1 MAAALQSSAPRI
13 VGRYV
18 LYGEIASGG
27 MATVHFGRLI
37 GPAGFSR
44 PVAIKK
50 LHAQFARDPDF
61 VKMFLDEARLAARI
75 AHPNVVPTLDVVA
88 EQDEVFLVMEYVRGA
103 ALGQLVRTI
112 RRRGERVQP
121 LIGVG
126 IVSGALQGLH
136 AAHEARNDR
145 GERLDLVHRDVSPQ
159 NVLVGADGIA
169 RILDFGVAKASGR
182 LQTTRD
188 GQLKGKLAYMAPEQV
203 RGDPLT
209 RRTDIYAAS
218 VVLWEVLTGKR
229 LFYAENEA
237 SVLARVLSSD
247 VPPPSSIVSDL
258 PRTFDRVVLRGLQ
271 RDPEKRYATAREMA
285 ADLDACIGVASP
297 TEIGEWVE
305 LTAADELR
313 ERANHIAEIE
323 RAAAELPEVHSQLVP
338 TRATP
343 LLPDPLTGTG
353 KRVREG
359 SSTWGLTTKREKLSQ
374 VLGPHGEVSQVSSIS
389 HAQLEPPAT
398 GRRSRKLVSAIA
410 ASTVA
415 IALLVALVVFLQ
427 TRAVTPARAA
437 PAKAAS
443 AASVA
448 APEVPDTKAVSIDDL
463 PSSEPTS
470 TNAALG
476 SSVVTT
482 GRTAR
487 TSAPPAPAPPPPAHS
502 PVNLSGTKPNL
513 SAHPAGNTAPA
524 VASPAPSGAASPPA
538 ASAESPDCNPPY
550 TADAK
555 GHIHFK
561 PNCI

>member
-88 EQDEVFLVMEYVRGA
+88 EQDEVFLVMEYVRGT

-126 IVSGALQGLH
+126 VVSGALQGLH

-271 RDPEKRYATAREMA
+271 RDPERRYATAREMA

-305 LTAADELR
+305 FTAADELR
-313 ERANHIAEIE
+313 ERASLIAEIE
-323 RAAAELPEVHSQLVP
+323 RAASELPELHSQQVVTGP
-338 TRATP
+338 QP
-343 LLPDPLTGTG
+343 IVPDPVSGTG
-353 KRVREG
+353 KRVRDA
-359 SSTWGLTTKREKLSQ
+359 SSSWGLTTRKEKLSQ
-374 VLGPHGEVSQVSSIS
+374 VLGPDAEISQVSNIS
-389 HAQLEPPAT
+389 HAHAEPVPT
-398 GRRSRKLVSAIA
+398 GRPSRRLVSAIA
-410 ASTVA
+410 VSASVVA
-415 IALLVALVVFLQ
+415 VALAIVGFLQ
-427 TRAVTPARAA
+427 SRGAARAA
-437 PAKAAS
+437 PAKASVPLATVEEPDTKPVSIDDFPSPGSAAAPAATGSSVPGPASRAPGRSGASPNVPPLHAASTPNAAGRNASPPPPRTAAS
-443 AASVA
+443 AASA
-448 APEVPDTKAVSIDDL
+448 AA
-463 PSSEPTS
+463 SST
-470 TNAALG
+470 
-476 SSVVTT
+476 
-482 GRTAR
+482 
-487 TSAPPAPAPPPPAHS
+487 S
-502 PVNLSGTKPNL
+502 PV
-513 SAHPAGNTAPA
+513 
-524 VASPAPSGAASPPA
+524 PP
-538 ASAESPDCNPPY
+538 EETDCNPPY

-555 GHIHFK
+555 GHIHYK

>member
-88 EQDEVFLVMEYVRGA
+88 EQEEVFLVMEYVRGA

-121 LIGVG
+121 LVGVG

-271 RDPEKRYATAREMA
+271 RDPERRYATAREMA

-305 LTAADELR
+305 LTAAEELR
-313 ERANHIAEIE
+313 ERSNLIAEVE
-323 RAAAELPEVHSQLVP
+323 RAASELPELHSQQLVTGP
-338 TRATP
+338 QP
-343 LLPDPLTGTG
+343 IMPESLTSTG
-353 KRVREG
+353 KRMRDG
-359 SSTWGLTTKREKLSQ
+359 SSAWGLTTKKEKLSQ
-374 VLGPHGEVSQVSSIS
+374 VLGPDADEISQVSNLSQA
-389 HAQLEPPAT
+389 HAQPAT
-398 GRRSRKLVSAIA
+398 TSRPSRRLVSTIA
-410 ASTVA
+410 VSAGIV
-415 IALLVALVVFLQ
+415 ALLLALVGFLQ
-427 TRAVTPARAA
+427 TRGATMARAA
-437 PAKAAS
+437 PAKPAAT
-443 AASVA
+443 ATPTAD
-448 APEVPDTKAVSIDDL
+448 EPDMKPVSIDDL
-463 PSSEPTS
+463 PSGGSPS
-470 TNAALG
+470 AAP
-476 SSVVTT
+476 SAAS
-482 GRTAR
+482 
-487 TSAPPAPAPPPPAHS
+487 SAPGPASRSSWKGVAPAPNLTPPHAA
-502 PVNLSGTKPNL
+502 NAPNAAA
-513 SAHPAGNTAPA
+513 SKAGVPPHA
-524 VASPAPSGAASPPA
+524 APSAAAPA
-538 ASAESPDCNPPY
+538 ASSATPPPSDEADCNPPY

>member
-18 LYGEIASGG
+18 LYGELASGG

-75 AHPNVVPTLDVVA
+75 AHPNVIPTLDVVA

-103 ALGQLVRTI
+103 ALGQLVRTV
-112 RRRGERVQP
+112 RRRGDRVPP
-121 LIGVG
+121 LVGVG

-159 NVLVGADGIA
+159 NVLVGTDGIP

-258 PRTFDRVVLRGLQ
+258 PRTFDRVVLRGLE
-271 RDPEKRYATAREMA
+271 RDPERRYATAREMA

-297 TEIGEWVE
+297 TEIAEWVE
-305 LTAADELR
+305 VTAADELR
-313 ERANHIAEIE
+313 ERAMHIADVE
-323 RAAAELPEVHSQLVP
+323 RAASELPEIHSQLVLTASQP
-338 TRATP
+338 F
-343 LLPDPLTGTG
+343 PDPLTGTG
-353 KRVREG
+353 KRARDV
-359 SSTWGLTTKREKLSQ
+359 SNWALTTRKEKLSQ
-374 VLGPHGEVSQVSSIS
+374 VLGPEPEVSQVSSLS
-389 HAQLEPPAT
+389 HASAEALPTQRP
-398 GRRSRKLVSAIA
+398 SRKLVSAIA
-410 ASTVA
+410 VSATAVA
-415 IALLVALVVFLQ
+415 LVIGLVVFLQ
-427 TRAVTPARAA
+427 TRIATPARGAS
-437 PAKAAS
+437 AKAAV
-443 AASVA
+443 AASPQE
-448 APEVPDTKAVSIDDL
+448 PEPKAINVDDL
-463 PSSEPTS
+463 PVASPAASS
-470 TNAALG
+470 AAAWP
-476 SSVVTT
+476 
-482 GRTAR
+482 AR
-487 TSAPPAPAPPPPAHS
+487 APVPAAPPAPSPAREARPAWRPQPAPTPASRYSAPVPGAPKASSTPVAAPSASVPPPA
-502 PVNLSGTKPNL
+502 
-513 SAHPAGNTAPA
+513 
-524 VASPAPSGAASPPA
+524 AA
-538 ASAESPDCNPPY
+538 DCNPPY

-561 PNCI
+561 PNCM

>member
-271 RDPEKRYATAREMA
+271 RDPERRYATAREMA

-305 LTAADELR
+305 FTAADELR
-313 ERANHIAEIE
+313 ERANLIAEVE
-323 RAAAELPEVHSQLVP
+323 RAASELPELHSQQLVTGP
-338 TRATP
+338 QP
-343 LLPDPLTGTG
+343 IVPDPVSGTG
-353 KRVREG
+353 KRVRDA
-359 SSTWGLTTKREKLSQ
+359 SSSWGLTTRKEKLSQ
-374 VLGPHGEVSQVSSIS
+374 VLGPDAEVSQVSNIS
-389 HAQLEPPAT
+389 HAHAEPAT
-398 GRRSRKLVSAIA
+398 TGRPSRRLVSAIVVSA
-410 ASTVA
+410 GV
-415 IALLVALVVFLQ
+415 VALVLGLVGFLQ
-427 TRAVTPARAA
+427 TRGATPARAA
-437 PAKAAS
+437 PAKAA
-443 AASVA
+443 APVA
-448 APEVPDTKAVSIDDL
+448 TAEEPDMKPVSIDDL
-463 PSSEPTS
+463 PSTASPPT
-470 TNAALG
+470 TTAAG
-476 SSVVTT
+476 ASPPGPASRAPGRGAAPASVPPPHA
-482 GRTAR
+482 G
-487 TSAPPAPAPPPPAHS
+487 SAPNATGP
-502 PVNLSGTKPNL
+502 K
-513 SAHPAGNTAPA
+513 
-524 VASPAPSGAASPPA
+524 ASPPLHAAAGAASSAPSSTPPA
-538 ASAESPDCNPPY
+538 SSEETDCNPPY